1 MGYKAAAQSDHNPQN
16 TLYDAKRFIGKKFT
30 KSELESEAARYP
42 FQVLVIQ
49 IPLCKLYYMK
59 LLQHMYESSKNS
71 VIKRA
76 GKSLLKSL
84 MSKLLVLQ
92 YQSELFLLVES

>member
-42 FQVLVIQ
+42 FQVRFSDSVRGGGSTQRNDIQ
-49 IPLCKLYYMK
+49 HYKGGWK
-59 LLQHMYESSKNS
+59 TFLQIIFPKTPRIST
-71 VIKRA
+71 V
-76 GKSLLKSL
+76 
-84 MSKLLVLQ
+84 
-92 YQSELFLLVES
+92 